1 MNTLKGVNKQI
12 VEINYTK
19 DDYVQKAIL
28 IINPEKSNLNKNI
41 INKKAFDYME
51 SLKLPKP
58 EKKKPKYI
66 FWVQG
71 VIQVLFGAGI
81 TALIIYLI

>member
-28 IINPEKSNLNKNI
+28 IINPEKSNLKKNI

-51 SLKLPKP
+51 SLKLPKK
-58 EKKKPKYI
+58 EKRKPKYL
-66 FWVQG
+66 FLVQG
-71 VIQVLFGAGI
+71 IIQVLFGAGI
-81 TALIIYLI
+81 TALIIHLI